1 MNLNRCLKKYVGLTQ
16 SKCECTPEQIRYFR
30 PHSSIGLY
38 LDSEKYSVPLQFI
51 GTKEDC
57 DSGGIISI
65 LSGARRRGV
74 NEFISLMGRAVKD
87 RYGYNDLPISFFI
100 GRDSEN
106 GALTI
111 PHKYRG
117 IEIRPMESYRNGI
130 ITISGIWV
138 KGNKGED
145 FTIKLFREGEE
156 TEEKSVSIENHDG
169 GKISVKWTL
178 PMTDDGRQIVW
189 RIIGDY
195 PNARNIKL
203 KACCSGT
210 NPWKKYMHVKGIAS
224 DNEDGS
230 DGKYSSGH
238 PNGMRLDASFH
249 CGHQWLCGNNNDT
262 DGLGRQIG
270 EGAYL
275 MSVIELLS
283 FLENR
288 PTPFT
293 PVPIETIAMKKD
305 AAWEQLM
312 IRVDWIIE
320 NAGNRLSGCAN
331 CSKDRL
337 QKAPILI

>member
-1 MNLNRCLKKYVGLTQ
+1 MNLNRCLEKYVGLTQ
-16 SKCECTPEQIRYFR
+16 SKCDCKPEDLEDFS
-30 PHSSIGLY
+30 PESSIGLY
-38 LDSEKYSVPLQFI
+38 LDSEKYSVPLQYI
-51 GTKEDC
+51 STKIDC
-57 DSGGIISI
+57 DSGGVLDI
-65 LSGARRRGV
+65 LRDARSRGV
-74 NEFISLMGRAVKD
+74 SEFIALMGRAVKD
-87 RYGYNDLPISFFI
+87 KYGYEDLPTSFFI

-106 GALTI
+106 GGLAI
-111 PHKYRG
+111 PENYKG
-117 IEIRPMESYRNGI
+117 IEIKPRDIYRNGI

-156 TEEKSVSIENHDG
+156 TEEKSVTIQNHDG
-169 GKISVKWTL
+169 GKIKVDWSL

-283 FLENR
+283 LLENR
-288 PTPFT
+288 PVPFT
-293 PVPIETIAMKKD
+293 PVPIEMIAMKKD
-305 AAWEQLM
+305 QAWEQLM
-312 IRVDWIIE
+312 IRVDWIVE